1 MALAHWNPARDLLSV
16 RDEMNRLFNQAFGRT
31 GGDVESWLSGSW
43 VPPVDIF
50 ETNDMLVIKAELPGF
65 TKEDLHVEI
74 NENTLTL
81 KGERRSDATVKE
93 EQYHRRERTYGAF
106 QRSFLLPAVVDQG
119 KVQATYKDGVLE
131 LHLPKAEAAKPKR
144 ISIGG

>member
-1 MALAHWNPARDLLSV
+1 MALAHWNPARDLLAV

-43 VPPVDIF
+43 MPPVDIY
-50 ETNDMLVIKAELPGF
+50 ESNDMLVIKVELPGF
-65 TKEDLHVEI
+65 TKEDLHIEI

-81 KGERRSDATVKE
+81 KGERRPDATVKE
-93 EQYHRRERTYGAF
+93 EQYHRRERAYGAF
-106 QRSFLLPAVVDQG
+106 QRSFLLPAMVDQG
-119 KVQATYKDGVLE
+119 KVQATYRDGVLE
-131 LHLPKAEAAKPKR
+131 LQLPKAEAAKPKR

>member
-1 MALAHWNPARDLLSV
+1 M
-16 RDEMNRLFNQAFGRT
+16 
-31 GGDVESWLSGSW
+31 
-43 VPPVDIF
+43 PPVDIY

-106 QRSFLLPAVVDQG
+106 QRSFLLPAMVDQG

-131 LHLPKAEAAKPKR
+131 LHLLKAEAAKPKR
-144 ISIGG
+144 ISIAG

>member
-1 MALAHWNPARDLLSV
+1 MALAQWNPARDLLAV

-43 VPPVDIF
+43 MPPVDIY
-50 ETNDMLVIKAELPGF
+50 ESNDMLVIKEEL
-65 TKEDLHVEI
+65 HIEI

-81 KGERRSDATVKE
+81 KGERRPDATVKE
-93 EQYHRRERTYGAF
+93 EQYHRRERAYGAF
-106 QRSFLLPAVVDQG
+106 QRSFLLPAMVDQG
-119 KVQATYKDGVLE
+119 KVQATYRDGVLE
-131 LHLPKAEAAKPKR
+131 LQLPKAEAAKPKR

>member
-43 VPPVDIF
+43 MPPVDIY

-81 KGERRSDATVKE
+81 RGERRPDAAVKE
-93 EQYHRRERTYGAF
+93 EQYHRRERASGAF
-106 QRSFLLPAVVDQG
+106 QRSFLLPAMVDQA
-119 KVQATYKDGVLE
+119 KVQASYKDGVLE

-144 ISIGG
+144 ISITG